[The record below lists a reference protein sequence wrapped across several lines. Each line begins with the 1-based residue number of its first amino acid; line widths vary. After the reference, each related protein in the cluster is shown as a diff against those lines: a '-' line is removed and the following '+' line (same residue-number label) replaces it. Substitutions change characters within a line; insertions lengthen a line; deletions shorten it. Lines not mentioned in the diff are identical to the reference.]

1 MTWNAEQERV
11 LRHAQWMQQTA
22 VRDVCAAFLKHVAV
36 TLSNQQAADI
46 ILRADALIAL
56 LRPFASEPAVP
67 EPAAAAAT
75 GDAEGWIANTGE
87 APVLDGIAVDIRQ
100 RNEMEFLGC
109 ESSNLDW
116 EITAVGG
123 DITHWRLHKPQE
135 SKA

>member
-1 MTWNAEQERV
+1 MTWTAEQERAH
-11 LRHAQWMQQTA
+11 RAARSKQAEA
-22 VRDVCAAFLKHVAV
+22 VRAVQRGFEVAKLPL
-36 TLSNQQAADI
+36 THEQASDI
-46 ILRADALIAL
+46 ILHADALIAL
-56 LRPFASEPAVP
+56 LRPFASAPAVP

-87 APVLDGIAVDIRQ
+87 APVLEGVAVDIRQ